1 VLDTL
6 SLKTQAS
13 RVDALIRLAG
23 LFVFALGAATAY
35 LTYSEAAQAN
45 IGPQVV
51 PVFYLV
57 AGLLILVGFLAM
69 ISRFK

>member
-1 VLDTL
+1 MT
-6 SLKTQAS
+6 LKTQES
-13 RVDALIRLAG
+13 RVGALIRLAG

-35 LTYSEAAQAN
+35 LTYNEAAQAN
-45 IGPQVV
+45 IVPQVV

-57 AGLLILVGFLAM
+57 AGVLILVGFLAM